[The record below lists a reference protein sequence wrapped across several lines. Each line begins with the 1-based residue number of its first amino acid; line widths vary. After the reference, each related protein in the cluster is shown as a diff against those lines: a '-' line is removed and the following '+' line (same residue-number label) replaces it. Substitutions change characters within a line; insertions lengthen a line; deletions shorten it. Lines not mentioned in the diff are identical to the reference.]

1 MRPSPRLAGPG
12 EVSRRAFLAWAGRAG
27 LGAAAA
33 AAAPA
38 LVGSC
43 AYGDD
48 EAPGG
53 GGGGGDTLLV
63 GVVAPF
69 SGIGAFLGDIVDRS
83 LDAAVRQVNRTGGVG
98 GRKVELVKRDTGI
111 DPSAGPRVYADL
123 AAKDVAGILWCGA
136 VGFSQVL
143 PQVKRDQMPLVAVF
157 NDPYSAGHLH
167 PDGDRA
173 GRSVFQVLLPDAF
186 AKAALADYAA
196 HDRGYRTAA
205 YLYDSLLDPGASAR
219 RRFERAFS
227 AVGIE
232 ITGVETFSLLDADY
246 GPQLQRLREGRPDV
260 VYVDGV
266 NTSTAGI
273 VSQLADLDAA
283 YVDSPAAKGPGW
295 HPHVFGSPAGAGDRS
310 WVELAG
316 AKARIGTATAWH
328 VGGLVYLPSFAIGG
342 WMREHLGR
350 EPTGGEEAAPDALA
364 AVLAGVRKAGTTD
377 HARVVDGM
385 ETAGPITF
393 ASLEFSFS
401 RDRHLSRTAD
411 DVVLLVME
419 RGAEGPA
426 PTEPAYQLGREWAD
440 GGVFADVP
448 AGPTQL
454 VRPTLAA
461 NRRAHPAVVEQI
473 LADGYGTQCTRRDS
487 GLTPECKVH

>member
-1 MRPSPRLAGPG
+1 MRPPPHSGRPG
-12 EVSRRAFLAWAGRAG
+12 GELSRRAFLGWAGRAG

-38 LVGSC
+38 VLGAC

-48 EAPGG
+48 DAPDASAARD
-53 GGGGGDTLLV
+53 GDELLRI

-83 LDAAVRQVNRTGGVG
+83 LDAAVRQVNSTGGVG
-98 GRKVELVKRDTGI
+98 GRKVALVKRDTGI

-123 AAKDVAGILWCGA
+123 AAKGVAGILWCGA

-143 PQVKRDQMPLVAVF
+143 PQVRRDSMPLVAVF
-157 NDPYSAGHLH
+157 NDPYSAGQLY
-167 PDGDRA
+167 PEGRRA
-173 GRSVFQVLLPDAF
+173 GRSVFQVLLPDTF

-196 HDRGYRTAA
+196 NDRGYRTAA
-205 YLYDSLLDPGASAR
+205 YLYDSLLDPGATAR
-219 RRFERAFS
+219 RRFESAFS
-227 AVGIE
+227 AAGIE
-232 ITGVETFSLLDADY
+232 VTGVETFSLLDSEY
-246 GPQLQRLREGRPDV
+246 GPQLQRLRRGRPDV
-260 VYVDGV
+260 LYVDGV
-266 NTSTAGI
+266 NTSTAGV

-283 YVDSPAAKGPGW
+283 YVDTPTAKGPAW

-316 AKARIGTATAWH
+316 GKARVGTATAWH

-342 WMREHLGR
+342 WMRKHLGR
-350 EPTGGEEAAPDALA
+350 EPTGGEESAPDALA
-364 AVLAGVRKAGTTD
+364 AVLAGIRKAGTTD
-377 HARVVDGM
+377 HARVVEGM
-385 ETAGPITF
+385 ETAGPVTF

-411 DVVLLVME
+411 DVVILVME
-419 RGAEGPA
+419 RGGDGAAATDP
-426 PTEPAYQLGREWAD
+426 PYRLGREWAP
-440 GGVFADVP
+440 GQPFAGVP

-461 NRRAHPAVVEQI
+461 NRRAHPGVMEQV
-473 LADGYGTQCTRRDS
+473 LADGYGTHCT
-487 GLTPECKVH
+487 LECRVH